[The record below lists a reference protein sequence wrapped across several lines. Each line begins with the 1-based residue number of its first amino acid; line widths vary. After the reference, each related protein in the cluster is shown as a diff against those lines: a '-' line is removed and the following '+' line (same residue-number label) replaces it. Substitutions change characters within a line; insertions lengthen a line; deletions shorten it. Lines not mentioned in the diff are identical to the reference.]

1 MRGRSEDGFTLI
13 ELLVTMTVS
22 LTILAAVL
30 SVWSGAAANE
40 KRNAERYDSLDVART
55 ALERMTREVREAVA
69 VTGVT
74 DRAVTLKLW
83 KRDLAGAS
91 PSALHVI
98 TYDCGAAGAVASSYR
113 CVRTD
118 TTAATPGA
126 TVIDRLSSPS
136 VFTTTGGQPNL
147 ELRVSVL
154 VSGAPNPIVLHSGAS
169 PRNCTGA
176 LSGCTGP

>member
-1 MRGRSEDGFTLI
+1 MRERSQDGWTLI

-40 KRNAERYDSLDVART
+40 QRNADRFHSLDTART
-55 ALERMTREVREAVA
+55 ALERMTRDVREAVA
-69 VTGVT
+69 VTGIT

-83 KRDLAGAS
+83 TRDHAAAT
-91 PSALHVI
+91 PSALHVV
-98 TYDCGAAGAVASSYR
+98 TYDCGLAGGVSSSYR

-118 TTAATPGA
+118 TTAGTPGE

-136 VFTTTGGQPNL
+136 VFTATAGAPDLG
-147 ELRVSVL
+147 LRLSVL
-154 VSGAPNPIVLHSGAS
+154 IAGATNPVVLHSGAS

-176 LSGCTGP
+176 LSSCVGP